1 MKLRGDFFLGK
12 IKLKL
17 RGNFTLR
24 QLRPYGVQS
33 ALYGLFVVLGVV
45 FTMATAL
52 SVADFLRIL
61 FGSGDEVPVATG
73 NLVALWLDRL
83 YVWLIS
89 FGQLNALLLFS
100 GIIFVLYALKNVFSY
115 LSAIEISIIRIGV
128 VRNLRNRMF
137 HKAMHLPMSY
147 YDHHRKGDVMARF
160 TSDIV
165 EYEEGILGSI
175 QLILTSSISMILY
188 LFMLFY
194 INVKL
199 TLFVLCMLPLVALVI
214 SGISHRLKRSSKIVQ
229 EMNSYLVS
237 LTDETIG
244 GLKVIKSYTAIDF
257 SNRRFRSSNR
267 EYTRRRTL
275 MLRRIDAA
283 SPVSD
288 FLGNTIVIGIL
299 LFGAWLVFN
308 GDQGLTSELFISY
321 VMLFVL
327 MIPPA
332 KDFSTGIS
340 QIKKGHACAERIE
353 AFLYREEEEPD
364 TLLCPEP
371 HVTPQESP
379 DHLPVHPDVEFR
391 HVSFSYNP
399 GTPVLDDVSFE
410 VPRGTTLALVGSSG
424 SGKSTIADLLC
435 RMYNCTQGQIFL
447 KGENILAMPLARLR
461 SRIGVVAQDT
471 LLFNDSVA
479 ANIAFGTPKAS
490 RADIEKAARDAQA
503 HDFIMALPK
512 GYDTSLG
519 EGGSLL
525 SGGQRQRIS
534 IARALLHNPDLLI
547 FDEATS
553 ALDTESE
560 RQLQSTLNEVLRDR
574 SAIVIA
580 HRLSTIAGADC
591 ILVLDHGRIVERG
604 THAELMALNGRYAQL
619 VALQSF

>member
-1 MKLRGDFFLGK
+1 
-12 IKLKL
+12 
-17 RGNFTLR
+17 
-24 QLRPYGVQS
+24 
-33 ALYGLFVVLGVV
+33 
-45 FTMATAL
+45 MATAL
-52 SVADFLRIL
+52 SVADFLKIL
-61 FGSGDEVPVATG
+61 FGTGEDIPTASG
-73 NLVALWLDRL
+73 NLVAMALDRL
-83 YVWLIS
+83 YAWLIS

-100 GIIFVLYALKNVFSY
+100 GIIFVLYSLKNVFSY
-115 LSAIEISIIRIGV
+115 LSAIEISIIRIGI

-137 HKAMHLPMSY
+137 HKAMRLPMSY

-160 TSDIV
+160 TSDMV

-175 QLILTSSISMILY
+175 QMLLTSVISMTLY

-257 SNRRFRSSNR
+257 SNRRFRASNR

-299 LFGAWLVFN
+299 LFGAWLVFS

-332 KDFSTGIS
+332 KDFSTGLS
-340 QIKKGHACAERIE
+340 QIKKGRACSDRIN
-353 AFLYREEEEPD
+353 AFLNEPSEPD
-364 TLLCPEP
+364 VIREAEDKNPNL
-371 HVTPQESP
+371 ESP
-379 DHLPVHPDVEFR
+379 TISLR
-391 HVSFSYNP
+391 HVSFSYNE
-399 GTPVLDDVSFE
+399 GVPVLEDISFDV
-410 VPRGTTLALVGSSG
+410 PCGTTLALVGSSG

-435 RMYNCTQGQIFL
+435 RFYPCTQG
-447 KGENILAMPLARLR
+447 EILLGGIDINSMSLTALR

-471 LLFNDSVA
+471 LLFNDTVA
-479 ANIAFGTPKAS
+479 ANIAFGCPGAS
-490 RADIEKAARDAQA
+490 RHDVEQAARAAQA
-503 HDFIMALPK
+503 HDFIAALPK

-519 EGGSLL
+519 EGGNLL

-534 IARALLHNPDLLI
+534 IARALLRNPDLLI
-547 FDEATS
+547 LDEATS

-560 RQLQSTLNEVLRDR
+560 RLLQATLDEVLRHR

-580 HRLSTIAGADC
+580 HRLSTVVNADC
-591 ILVLDHGRIVERG
+591 IVVLDHGRVVERG
-604 THAELMALNGRYAQL
+604 THSELMALHGRYAEL

>member
-1 MKLRGDFFLGK
+1 M
-12 IKLKL
+12 KL
-17 RGNFTLR
+17 RGNFTLK
-24 QLRPYGVQS
+24 QLKPYSAQS
-33 ALYGLFVVLGVV
+33 ALYGLFMVLSVL

-52 SVADFLRIL
+52 SVADFLKIL
-61 FGSGDEVPVATG
+61 FGTGDATPVATG

-83 YVWLIS
+83 YSWLIS
-89 FGQLNALLLFS
+89 FGQLKALLLFS

-115 LSAIEISIIRIGV
+115 LSAVEISIIRTGI

-160 TSDIV
+160 TSDMV

-175 QLILTSSISMILY
+175 QMLLTAVIGMTLY

-199 TLFVLCMLPLVALVI
+199 TLFVLCMLPLVAFVI
-214 SGISHRLKRSSKIVQ
+214 SGISHKLKRSSKIVQ

-257 SNRRFRSSNR
+257 SNRRFRASNR

-299 LFGAWLVFN
+299 LFGAWLVFS

-332 KDFSTGIS
+332 KDFSTGLS
-340 QIKKGHACAERIE
+340 QIKKGRACADRIE
-353 AFLYREEEEPD
+353 QFLNESSEPSEYAERFENA
-364 TLLCPEP
+364 EP
-371 HVTPQESP
+371 SGNPVSLRHVT
-379 DHLPVHPDVEFR
+379 
-391 HVSFSYNP
+391 FSYNP
-399 GTPVLDDVSFE
+399 GTPVLDDVSFD
-410 VPRGTTLALVGSSG
+410 VPRGTTVALVGSSG

-435 RMYNCTQGQIFL
+435 RFYPCTQGAIML
-447 KGENILAMPLARLR
+447 DGVNINNMPLAALR
-461 SRIGVVAQDT
+461 SRIGVVAQAT
-471 LLFNDSVA
+471 LLFNDTVA
-479 ANIAFGTPKAS
+479 ANITFGCPNAT
-490 RADIEKAARDAQA
+490 RADIEQAARAAQA
-503 HDFIMALPK
+503 HDFIISLAQ

-534 IARALLHNPDLLI
+534 IARALLRNPDLLI

-560 RQLQSTLNEVLRDR
+560 RLLQATLDEVLRHR

-580 HRLSTIAGADC
+580 HRLSTVVNADC
-591 ILVLDHGRIVERG
+591 IVVLDHGRVVERG
-604 THAELMALNGRYAQL
+604 THTQLMALNGRYAQL

>member
-1 MKLRGDFFLGK
+1 M
-12 IKLKL
+12 KL
-17 RGNFTLR
+17 RGNFTLK
-24 QLRPYGVQS
+24 QLKPYSAQS
-33 ALYGLFVVLGVV
+33 ALYGLFMVLSVL

-52 SVADFLRIL
+52 SVADFLKIL
-61 FGSGDEVPVATG
+61 FGTGDATPVATG

-83 YVWLIS
+83 YSWLIS
-89 FGQLNALLLFS
+89 FGQLKALLLFS

-115 LSAIEISIIRIGV
+115 LSAVEISIIRTGI

-160 TSDIV
+160 TSDMV

-175 QLILTSSISMILY
+175 QMLLTAVIGMTLY

-199 TLFVLCMLPLVALVI
+199 TLFVLCMLPLVAFVI
-214 SGISHRLKRSSKIVQ
+214 SGISHKLKRSSKIVQ

-257 SNRRFRSSNR
+257 SNRRFRASNR

-299 LFGAWLVFN
+299 LFGAWLVFS

-332 KDFSTGIS
+332 KDFSTGLS
-340 QIKKGHACAERIE
+340 QIKKGRACADRIE
-353 AFLYREEEEPD
+353 QFLNESSEPSEYAERFENA
-364 TLLCPEP
+364 EP
-371 HVTPQESP
+371 SGNLVSLRHVT
-379 DHLPVHPDVEFR
+379 
-391 HVSFSYNP
+391 FSYNP
-399 GTPVLDDVSFE
+399 GTPVLDDVSFD
-410 VPRGTTLALVGSSG
+410 VPRGTTVALVGSSG

-435 RMYNCTQGQIFL
+435 RFYPCTQGAIML
-447 KGENILAMPLARLR
+447 DGVNINNMPLADLR

-471 LLFNDSVA
+471 LLFNDTVA
-479 ANIAFGTPKAS
+479 ANIAFGCPNAT
-490 RADIEKAARDAQA
+490 RADIEQAARAAQA
-503 HDFIMALPK
+503 HDFIVGLAQ

-534 IARALLHNPDLLI
+534 IARALLRNPDLLI

-560 RQLQSTLNEVLRDR
+560 RLLQATLDEVLRHR

-580 HRLSTIAGADC
+580 HRLSTVVNADC
-591 ILVLDHGRIVERG
+591 IVVLDHGRVVERG
-604 THAELMALNGRYAQL
+604 THTQLMTLNGRYAQL

>member
-1 MKLRGDFFLGK
+1 M
-12 IKLKL
+12 KL

-24 QLRPYGVQS
+24 QLKPYSGQS
-33 ALYGLFVVLGVV
+33 ALYGLFVVLSVI

-52 SVADFLRIL
+52 SVADFLKIL
-61 FGSGDEVPVATG
+61 FGTGEEAAVATG
-73 NLVALWLDRL
+73 NLVAKALDSL
-83 YVWLIS
+83 YAWLIS

-100 GIIFVLYALKNVFSY
+100 GIIFVLYTLKNVFSY
-115 LSAIEISIIRIGV
+115 LSAVEISIIRTGV

-160 TSDIV
+160 TSDMV

-175 QLILTSSISMILY
+175 QMLLTSVVSMVLY

-257 SNRRFRSSNR
+257 SNRRFRASNR
-267 EYTRRRTL
+267 EYTRRRTH

-299 LFGAWLVFN
+299 LFGAWLVFR

-332 KDFSTGIS
+332 KDFSTGLS
-340 QIKKGHACAERIE
+340 QIKKGRACADRIE
-353 AFLYREEEEPD
+353 QFLEEPS
-364 TLLCPEP
+364 EP
-371 HVTPQESP
+371 SRISQARPSSSSTSAAVA
-379 DHLPVHPDVEFR
+379 LR
-391 HVSFSYNP
+391 HVSFSYNE
-399 GTPVLDDVSFE
+399 GVPVLDDISLD

-435 RMYNCTQGQIFL
+435 RFYPCTQG
-447 KGENILAMPLARLR
+447 EILLGGVDINSMPLAELR

-471 LLFNDSVA
+471 LLFNDTVA
-479 ANIAFGTPKAS
+479 ANIAFGCPGAS
-490 RADIEKAARDAQA
+490 RHDIEQAARAAQA
-503 HDFIMALPK
+503 HGFITTLSN

-534 IARALLHNPDLLI
+534 IARALLRNPDLLI
-547 FDEATS
+547 LDEATS

-560 RQLQSTLNEVLRDR
+560 RLLQATLNEVLRGR
-574 SAIVIA
+574 TAIVIA

-591 ILVLDHGRIVERG
+591 IVVLDHGRVVERG
-604 THAELMALNGRYAQL
+604 THSELMAINGRYAQL